1 MSVIPPP
8 DPATG
13 RFLSE
18 LNRFMENPPRN
29 LPEGAAEQIKTL
41 GAALKGYGA
50 ESALSPGE
58 KAAKAAAALGQ
69 QGVTDGTGQPYTMA
83 AKNEDRPSPGQREYE
98 RVTSGE

>member
-13 RFLSE
+13 RFLAE

-29 LPEGAAEQIKTL
+29 LPDGAADQIKSL
-41 GAALKGYGA
+41 GSALKGYGQA
-50 ESALSPGE
+50 EMSPGE
-58 KAAKAAAALGQ
+58 KAAQQAAALGK
-69 QGVTDGTGQPYTMA
+69 QGITDGTGQPYSMA